1 MQTFAVIL
9 ITLLLGG
16 FAYGTIK
23 VAESQRKEDPE
34 EKDDD
39 QEQ

>member
-1 MQTFAVIL
+1 METFAIIL

-16 FAYGTIK
+16 FAYGTIM
-23 VAESQRKEDPE
+23 VAESQRKRDPE
-34 EKDDD
+34 EENDD